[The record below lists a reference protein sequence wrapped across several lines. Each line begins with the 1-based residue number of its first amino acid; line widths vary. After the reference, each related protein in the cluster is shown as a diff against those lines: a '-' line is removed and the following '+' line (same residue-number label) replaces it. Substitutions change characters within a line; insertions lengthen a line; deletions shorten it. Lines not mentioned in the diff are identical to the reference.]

1 MAKPAP
7 GAPADKVRLYEALI
21 AGLPGVERK
30 GAKFPYTSLNGNMF
44 SILSTTGVMGLRLA
58 KADRE
63 AFLRDHAAK
72 LYESHGAVMPE
83 YVAVPDALLA
93 DTAAMTPYVAK
104 SFAYAQTLRPK
115 PTTRPKKA

>member
-7 GAPADKVRLYEALI
+7 GAPEDKVRLYEALI
-21 AGLPGVERK
+21 ATLPGVERK

-44 SILSTTGVMGLRLA
+44 SILSPSGTMGLRLG

-63 AFLRDHAAK
+63 AFLRDHGAS
-72 LYESHGAVMPE
+72 LYTSHGATMPE

-93 DTAAMTPYVAK
+93 DTGRMQPYVAA
-104 SFAYAQTLRPK
+104 SYAYAQTLRPK
-115 PTTRPKKA
+115 PTTKPKKA

>member
-7 GAPADKVRLYEALI
+7 GAPEDKVRLYEALI
-21 AGLPGVERK
+21 ASLPGVERK

-44 SILSTTGVMGLRLA
+44 SILSPEGVLGLRLA

-63 AFLRDHAAK
+63 AFLADHGAS
-72 LYESHGAVMPE
+72 LYTSHGATMPE
-83 YVAVPDALLA
+83 YVAVPAALLA
-93 DTAAMTPYVAK
+93 DTERMKAYVAK

-115 PTTRPKKA
+115 PTTKPKKA

>member
-7 GAPADKVRLYEALI
+7 GAPAEKVRLYEALI
-21 AGLPGVERK
+21 ASLPGVERK
-30 GAKFPYTSLNGNMF
+30 GAAFPYTSLNGNMF
-44 SILSTTGVMGLRLA
+44 SILSKEGVIGLRLS

-63 AFLRDHAAK
+63 AFLSEHGAS
-72 LYESHGAVMPE
+72 LYASHGATMPE

-93 DTAAMTPYVAK
+93 DTARMRSYVAA

-115 PTTRPKKA
+115 PTAKSKKA